1 MAKTFSNMPALGSQ
15 APHFR
20 LPEPDGKIHSLE
32 DFQNKKVLLVM
43 FLCNHCP
50 FVKHIRSGISKLA
63 RDYAQKEVAII
74 AISSNDPIA
83 YPADSPEKMIEEKRE
98 AGYVFPYLFDEKQS
112 VAKAYQA
119 ACTPDFFV
127 YDSHRELIYRGQ
139 FDDSRP
145 SNREPITGADLRRA
159 LDLAL
164 INSVIPEKEQVASLG
179 CNIKWRQDS

>member
-1 MAKTFSNMPALGSQ
+1 MFP
-15 APHFR
+15 
-20 LPEPDGKIHSLE
+20 SL
-32 DFQNKKVLLVM
+32 
-43 FLCNHCP
+43 
-50 FVKHIRSGISKLA
+50 
-63 RDYAQKEVAII
+63 Y
-74 AISSNDPIA
+74 
-83 YPADSPEKMIEEKRE
+83 
-98 AGYVFPYLFDEKQS
+98 DEKQS